1 MTSRERIEPTR
12 MEAAVKPR
20 LRGVSHM
27 FAFVAAL
34 GGCFFLALAPAQ
46 GVRHQAGIVFGVSLV
61 LMFGVSATY
70 HRPTWSSATYRR
82 IQRFDHAAI
91 YGLIAGTFTPLAALD
106 ATGGWSMRLL
116 WGMWG
121 AALTGAGLALLGIS
135 APRGL
140 RAVLY
145 VLLGAVSLPVMLRL
159 PGVIGWAR
167 VGGLVFGAVCYALG
181 AVVYARRW
189 PNPKPAIFGYHELF
203 HVMVIVAA
211 AVHYAIILD
220 VLWSR

>member
-1 MTSRERIEPTR
+1 MASSESLESLPLR
-12 MEAAVKPR
+12 AAVKPK
-20 LRGVSHM
+20 LRGVSHL

-34 GGCFFLALAPAQ
+34 GGCFFLALAPAKGAQ
-46 GVRHQAGIVFGVSLV
+46 HQAGIVFGVSLA

-70 HRPTWSSATYRR
+70 HRPTWSRATYRR

-106 ATGGWSMRLL
+106 ATGRWSTPLL

-121 AALTGAGLALLGIS
+121 AAATGAALALLGIS

-140 RAVLY
+140 RAALY
-145 VLLGAVSLPVMLRL
+145 VALGFVALPVMLRL
-159 PGVIGWAR
+159 PGLIGLAR
-167 VGGLVFGAVCYALG
+167 VGGLFFGAVLYALG

-189 PNPKPAIFGYHELF
+189 PNPRPAVFGYHELF
-203 HVMVIVAA
+203 HVMVIAAA
-211 AVHYAIILD
+211 AVHYGIILD
-220 VLWSR
+220 VLWSQ